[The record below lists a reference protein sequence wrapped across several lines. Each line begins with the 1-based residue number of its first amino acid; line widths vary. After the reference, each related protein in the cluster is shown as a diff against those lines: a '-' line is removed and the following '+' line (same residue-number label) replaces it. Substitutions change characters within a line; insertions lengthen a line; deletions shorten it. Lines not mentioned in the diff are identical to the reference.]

1 MKKLVCLL
9 ITIATILPGLTFSA
23 FALPLSSGPRKL
35 NNQFEDGRYGGYDYV
50 YFSPVDGEKDAVK
63 YPLTVWLHGKGSG
76 KFARAQLQWY
86 EFCNWSSDEYQ
97 ARFENAGGC
106 FLLAPRAQSR
116 DNSWDQERTITLKAI
131 IDDFIAQNADHID
144 TSRIYIAGYSTGGSM
159 VWNMLTAYPDF
170 FAAGL
175 PLAAITQPTTAGLEK
190 LKDTSVWVFVSD
202 NDPYIITESGDV
214 IPNFNYLAGITN
226 RPADVRLTRFSEA
239 FFADGTKQMNG
250 DKPAADAEH
259 YIWEC
264 ATYDMFMDDGV
275 TPYWCASTVD
285 VEGNKLTF
293 TPGYALIS
301 WLSRQTN
308 EQAME
313 QQPLTFLAKLRLFF
327 NRIFI
332 FFCEMLSLLYR

>member
-1 MKKLVCLL
+1 MKKQLCIFGSVIMLCSILL
-9 ITIATILPGLTFSA
+9 IPT
-23 FALPLSSGPRKL
+23 FALSLSEGSRKP
-35 NNQFEDGRYGGYDYV
+35 NNQFEDGRYNSYDYV
-50 YFSPVDGEKDAVK
+50 YFSPVDSEDDAVK

-106 FLLAPRAQSR
+106 FLLAPRAQSL
-116 DNSWDQERTITLKAI
+116 DNSWDQERTGTLKAI
-131 IDDFIAQNADHID
+131 IDDFIAQNAEHID
-144 TSRIYIAGYSTGGSM
+144 MSRIYIAGYSTGGSM

-175 PLAAITQPTTAGLEK
+175 PLAAITQPTAAGLAK
-190 LKDTSVWVFVSD
+190 LKDTSVWVFVCD

-226 RPADVRLTRFSEA
+226 RPGGVRLTRFSEA

-250 DKPAADAEH
+250 DVPAADAEH

-275 TPYWCASTVD
+275 TPYWCTTTTDAN
-285 VEGNKLTF
+285 GNELTF
-293 TPGYALIS
+293 TPGNALIS

-308 EQAME
+308 EKTQE
-313 QQPLTFLAKLRLFF
+313 QKSLDFFARIRLFF
-327 NRIFI
+327 ERIINFI
-332 FFCEMLSLLYR
+332 RELFSFIR

>member
-1 MKKLVCLL
+1 MKKLICLL

-23 FALPLSSGPRKL
+23 FALPLSSGSRKL
-35 NNQFEDGRYGGYDYV
+35 NNQFEDGRYGSYDYV
-50 YFSPVDGEKDAVK
+50 YFSPVDGEDDTVK
-63 YPLTVWLHGKGSG
+63 YPLTIWLHGKRSG
-76 KFARAQLQWY
+76 TFPRAQLQWY

-106 FLLAPRAQSR
+106 FLLAPRAQSLE
-116 DNSWDQERTITLKAI
+116 NSWDQERTGTLKAI
-131 IDDFIAQNADHID
+131 IDDFIAKNAEHID

-175 PLAAITQPTTAGLEK
+175 PLAAITQPTAAGLAK

-214 IPNFNYLAGITN
+214 IPNFNYLSGITN
-226 RPADVRLTRFSEA
+226 RPDGVRLTRFSEA

-250 DKPAADAEH
+250 DRPADDAEH

-264 ATYDMFMDDGV
+264 ATYDTFMDDGV
-275 TPYWCASTVD
+275 TPYRCAATVD
-285 VEGNKLTF
+285 AEGNELTF
-293 TPGYALIS
+293 TPGHALIS

-308 EQAME
+308 EKADAQKDLSFFAR
-313 QQPLTFLAKLRLFF
+313 LRLFF
-327 NRIFI
+327 ERILN
-332 FFCEMLSLLYR
+332 FFREVFSFAR

>member
-1 MKKLVCLL
+1 MKRLL
-9 ITIATILPGLTFSA
+9 YIIIALTIVFPGLVFSA
-23 FALPLSSGPRKL
+23 FALSLSSGTRKL
-35 NNQFEDGRYGGYDYV
+35 NNQFEDDRYGSYDYV
-50 YFSPVDGEKDAVK
+50 YFSPVNGEDDVVK

-116 DNSWDQERTITLKAI
+116 DNSWDQERPSTLKAI

-170 FAAGL
+170 FATGL
-175 PLAAITQPTTAGLEK
+175 PLAAITQPTSAGLAK

-202 NDPYIITESGDV
+202 KDPYIITESGDV

-239 FFADGTKQMNG
+239 FFADGTKQMNS
-250 DKPAADAEH
+250 DVPAADAEH

-275 TPYWCASTVD
+275 TPYWCATTTD
-285 VEGNKLTF
+285 ANGNTLTF
-293 TPGYALIS
+293 TPGDALIS
-301 WLSRQTN
+301 WLSRHTN
-308 EQAME
+308 SKTEEQKE
-313 QQPLTFLAKLRLFF
+313 INLIAKIRLFF
-327 NRIFI
+327 ERIINFLSEMFSFI
-332 FFCEMLSLLYR
+332 R

>member
-1 MKKLVCLL
+1 MKRILCV
-9 ITIATILPGLTFSA
+9 IIAVVIVLPGLSFTVS
-23 FALPLSSGPRKL
+23 ALPLSSGSRKL
-35 NNQFEDGRYGGYDYV
+35 NNQFEDGRYGNYDYV
-50 YFSPVDGEKDAVK
+50 YFSPVDSEEDAVK

-116 DNSWDQERTITLKAI
+116 DNSWDQERTSTLKAI
-131 IDDFIAQNADHID
+131 IDDFISQNAETID

-175 PLAAITQPTTAGLEK
+175 PLAAITQPTSAGLEK

-250 DKPAADAEH
+250 DLPADDAEH

-264 ATYDMFMDDGV
+264 ATYDMFMEDGV
-275 TPYWCASTVD
+275 TPYYCATTTD
-285 VEGNKLTF
+285 AKGDALTF
-293 TPGYALIS
+293 TPGDALIT

-308 EQAME
+308 AKTEEQKT
-313 QQPLTFLAKLRLFF
+313 LNLIAKIRLFF
-327 NRIFI
+327 ERILSFFREMFSFI
-332 FFCEMLSLLYR
+332 G

>member
-1 MKKLVCLL
+1 MKRL
-9 ITIATILPGLTFSA
+9 ISVAIIAVLTISQLSVAVYA
-23 FALPLSSGPRKL
+23 FPISVGSRKL
-35 NNQFEDGRYGGYDYV
+35 NNQFEDGRCNNYDYV
-50 YFSPVDGEKDAVK
+50 YFSPVNGEDDAAK
-63 YPLTVWLHGKGSG
+63 YPLTIWLHGKGSG

-97 ARFENAGGC
+97 ARFENSGGC
-106 FLLAPRAQSR
+106 FLLAPRAQSL
-116 DNSWDQERTITLKAI
+116 DNSWDQERTSTLKAI
-131 IDDFIAQNADHID
+131 IDDFVAQNSDHID

-159 VWNMLTAYPDF
+159 VWDMLTAYPDF

-175 PLAAITQPTTAGLEK
+175 PLAAIAQPTAAGLAK

-202 NDPYIITESGDV
+202 KDPYIVTESGDV

-226 RPADVRLTRFSEA
+226 RPEGVRLTRFSEA

-250 DKPAADAEH
+250 DNPAADAEH

-275 TPYWCASTVD
+275 TPYYCATTTD
-285 VEGNKLTF
+285 ANGDELTF
-293 TPGYALIS
+293 TPGDALIT

-308 EQAME
+308 EKPDE
-313 QQPLTFLAKLRLFF
+313 QKKLDFFAKIKLFF
-327 NRIFI
+327 ERIISFLR
-332 FFCEMLSLLYR
+332 EMFSFMK